1 MTKKAKGAPAD
12 QRPPRA
18 LFCLT
23 LKNPVR
29 RACIRIVEWKPFECA
44 ILQTIFA
51 NCVALAIYTPFPND
65 DANAIN
71 HMLEKVELVFLVIF
85 TFESALKI
93 IAYGFLFH
101 PGAYL
106 RNGWNILDFVIVV
119 IGILSTILAQLQ
131 IKAFDVKSLRAFRVL
146 RPLRL
151 VSGVPSLQV
160 VLNSILKAMI
170 PLFQIFLLCVF
181 VIIIYAIVGLELFGG
196 KLHRTC
202 WKNETIGFQLTKI
215 QVRIFWPN
223 KHLTRR

>member
-1 MTKKAKGAPAD
+1 MGGKKAAKGAPVD

-23 LKNPVR
+23 LKNPLR
-29 RACIRIVEWKPFECA
+29 QACIRIVEWKPFEWM
-44 ILQTIFA
+44 ILLTIFA
-51 NCVALAIYTPFPND
+51 NCVALAIYTPFPAND
-65 DANAIN
+65 SNVIN
-71 HMLEKVELVFLVIF
+71 QTLEKVELIFLVIF
-85 TFESALKI
+85 TGESVLKI

-119 IGILSTILAQLQ
+119 IGLVSTVLSYLA
-131 IKAFDVKSLRAFRVL
+131 IKGFDVKALRAFRVL

-170 PLFQIFLLCVF
+170 PLFHIFLLVVF
-181 VIIIYAIVGLELFGG
+181 VIIIYAIIGLELFGG
-196 KLHRTC
+196 KLHNTC
-202 WKNETIGFQLTKI
+202 WRNVTVGFSLLRE
-215 QVRIFWPN
+215 QVRF
-223 KHLTRR
+223 LRFV